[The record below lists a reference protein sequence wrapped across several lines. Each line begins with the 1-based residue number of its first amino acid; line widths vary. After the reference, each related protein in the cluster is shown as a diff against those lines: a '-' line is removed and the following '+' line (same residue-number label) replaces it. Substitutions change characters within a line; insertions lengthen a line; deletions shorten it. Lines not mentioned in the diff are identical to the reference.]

1 MNLCRGKSRRVPL
14 EQGMG
19 LLMSASCSLPLSW
32 EGADWPATEEKRGLS
47 SRLGKAKAPV
57 ARAGEVAWRRRLGV
71 RPPGPGGRKALWVGA
86 SGPFT
91 AEQQS
96 DSPPLELRS
105 GPENA
110 ASREGRQ
117 TARAGVPVAPSC
129 SDERQRE
136 SWREGREGSSFCAS
150 AARPGG
156 GRGPFYR
163 AAARPLVWL

>member
-1 MNLCRGKSRRVPL
+1 
-14 EQGMG
+14 MG

-47 SRLGKAKAPV
+47 SRLGKAKALV
-57 ARAGEVAWRRRLGV
+57 ARTGEVAWRRRLRV

-86 SGPFT
+86 PGPFT

-105 GPENA
+105 GPAQRTPPA
-110 ASREGRQ
+110 AKD
-117 TARAGVPVAPSC
+117 
-129 SDERQRE
+129 DERQGQGFLLRPTAQTRG
-136 SWREGREGSSFCAS
+136 SGRVGGKGAKG
-150 AARPGG
+150 APAPRAGG
-156 GRGPFYR
+156 GRGPFCR